1 VTNADIQQ
9 PDSEAILRMLR
20 VNQALSAWDE
30 YDTNE
35 LMPSGLRNHVERPAL
50 SRTELE
56 SLRQVLAGQLGKFEP
71 L

>member
-1 VTNADIQQ
+1 
-9 PDSEAILRMLR
+9 MLR